1 MTNKLLDA
9 LAQAKTVAITGHVNP
24 DGDCVGSCMGMY
36 LYLKENYP
44 TIQADVYL
52 EGAEDVF
59 SHIPN
64 LDQAKSVWQEDR
76 IYDLLLL
83 FDVSSVDR
91 IGVAGKALE
100 TAKHSFCVDHHITNP
115 GIAKENHVVPQ
126 ASSTCEV
133 LYELLD
139 EEKITKGIAG
149 ALYTGIIHDTGVFQH
164 SCTGTR
170 TMEIAG
176 KLMNTGIDF
185 TKIIQDSFY
194 TKTYAQNQIMG
205 RTIMESIMLLHGK
218 CIVGYVKQK
227 DMKFYG
233 VTGKDLGGIVSQL
246 RNTKGVEVA
255 IFLYETGV
263 QEYKVSM
270 RSSGTV
276 NVAKIASYFGGGGHV
291 LAAGCTMQGS
301 VYDVINSL
309 TYDIE
314 KQLQECENAD

>member
-1 MTNKLLDA
+1 MKSKMDA
-9 LAQAKTVAITGHVNP
+9 LLQGVSTVAIAGHQRP

-64 LDQAKSVWQEDR
+64 LDQVKSVWQEDR

-139 EEKITKGIAG
+139 EEKIRQAGPEELADLARQHGI
-149 ALYTGIIHDTGVFQH
+149 
-164 SCTGTR
+164 
-170 TMEIAG
+170 
-176 KLMNTGIDF
+176 K
-185 TKIIQDSFY
+185 
-194 TKTYAQNQIMG
+194 
-205 RTIMESIMLLHGK
+205 
-218 CIVGYVKQK
+218 
-227 DMKFYG
+227 
-233 VTGKDLGGIVSQL
+233 
-246 RNTKGVEVA
+246 
-255 IFLYETGV
+255 
-263 QEYKVSM
+263 
-270 RSSGTV
+270 
-276 NVAKIASYFGGGGHV
+276 
-291 LAAGCTMQGS
+291 
-301 VYDVINSL
+301 
-309 TYDIE
+309 
-314 KQLQECENAD
+314 